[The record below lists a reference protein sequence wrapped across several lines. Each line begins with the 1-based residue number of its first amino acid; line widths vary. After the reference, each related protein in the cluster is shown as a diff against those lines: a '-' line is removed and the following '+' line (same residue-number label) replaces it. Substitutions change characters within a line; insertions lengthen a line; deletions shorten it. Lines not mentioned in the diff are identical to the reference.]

1 MVEPYTNTTINTIED
16 LDEDTVEE
24 HTRANTMLNTKT
36 NTRKKEVL
44 EEEPW
49 LKSPPSSEKIKFTTT
64 NHPEEAEEAEDAAQP
79 NTRMDMRRQK
89 DIATLAGIRCSQL

>member
-36 NTRKKEVL
+36 NTRKKK
-44 EEEPW
+44 EEPW

-64 NHPEEAEEAEDAAQP
+64 NHPEEAEEAEEEAQP
-79 NTRMDMRRQK
+79 NTRTDMRRQK

>member
-49 LKSPPSSEKIKFTTT
+49 LKSPPSPENIKFTTT
-64 NHPEEAEEAEDAAQP
+64 YHPEEAEEAAQP

>member
-36 NTRKKEVL
+36 NTRKKK
-44 EEEPW
+44 EEPW
-49 LKSPPSSEKIKFTTT
+49 LKSPPSSEKIKFATTT
-64 NHPEEAEEAEDAAQP
+64 HPEEAEEAEEEAQP

>member
-36 NTRKKEVL
+36 NTRKKKVL
-44 EEEPW
+44 EKEPW

-64 NHPEEAEEAEDAAQP
+64 HPEEAEEAEEAAQP